1 MLISGEIAIRT
12 YHYFKYGGKS
22 VGTITL
28 DNDLG
33 WRTTE
38 NVKFVQ
44 KKMDAGGNRYLI
56 EYKTNKDGFRLFGN
70 LKNNKKRKV
79 MFVGD
84 SFTHAVQVSNNKT
97 YYGILGDALPIE
109 VFAYGGG
116 GYGTLQEFM
125 IINKWLDVVKPDMVI
140 LQYCSNDFINNHFE
154 LELRSNRNNNGMR
167 RPYLTNRDK
176 IVYAIP
182 KHSIQ
187 RNIRDIACKYF
198 RFLYFVIS
206 RIDRLFYG
214 KKKSGSVE
222 DIIESKGREFPLFI
236 ESIKKTEQL
245 VRKIATRCSKAN
257 IEIYAFCVDNGHPYY
272 EELQRISNK
281 NNIKFIDGIPEA
293 IQVAEQN
300 GVVVRAADKA
310 HWNEKGHQIAA
321 KVLKEYFHNKF
332 FFRKAR

>member
-1 MLISGEIAIRT
+1 
-12 YHYFKYGGKS
+12 
-22 VGTITL
+22 
-28 DNDLG
+28 
-33 WRTTE
+33 
-38 NVKFVQ
+38 
-44 KKMDAGGNRYLI
+44 MDAGGNRYLI

-176 IVYAIP
+176 IVYGA
-182 KHSIQ
+182 
-187 RNIRDIACKYF
+187 
-198 RFLYFVIS
+198 
-206 RIDRLFYG
+206 
-214 KKKSGSVE
+214 
-222 DIIESKGREFPLFI
+222 
-236 ESIKKTEQL
+236 
-245 VRKIATRCSKAN
+245 
-257 IEIYAFCVDNGHPYY
+257 
-272 EELQRISNK
+272 
-281 NNIKFIDGIPEA
+281 
-293 IQVAEQN
+293 
-300 GVVVRAADKA
+300 
-310 HWNEKGHQIAA
+310 
-321 KVLKEYFHNKF
+321 
-332 FFRKAR
+332 